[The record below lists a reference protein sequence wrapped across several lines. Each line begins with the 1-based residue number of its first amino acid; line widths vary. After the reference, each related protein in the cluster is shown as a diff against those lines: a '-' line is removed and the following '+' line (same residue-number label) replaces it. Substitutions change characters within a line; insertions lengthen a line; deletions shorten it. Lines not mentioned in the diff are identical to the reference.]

1 MIVMST
7 NSSVECPVRHVTI
20 NENSARIIAL
30 QVLVISLLYS
40 ITSWPL
46 LIVFLLIDFFARG
59 FGFNKFSLLSQIASG
74 IVKLFAIAYNPID
87 EGPKLFAARLGIIL
101 CLLIL
106 VFHTGFPSI
115 AIGFA
120 IVFSLF
126 SSLEAFVGFCAGCH
140 IHAIGEKFFNSSVMR
155 LREHD

>member
-1 MIVMST
+1 MDTS
-7 NSSVECPVRHVTI
+7 SSVKCPVRLITI
-20 NENSARIIAL
+20 NENRARIVAL
-30 QVLVISLLYS
+30 QVFVISLLYA

-59 FGFNKFSLLSQIASG
+59 FGFNKLSLLSQIASG
-74 IVKLFAIAYNPID
+74 VVKLLAIEYKPID

-101 CLLIL
+101 SLLIL

-126 SSLEAFVGFCAGCH
+126 SSLEAFVGFCAGCY

-155 LREHD
+155 LREQD